1 MDGEQWFGPRPCMGA
16 LRVGGQTDVAS
27 VPCASDGARE
37 THAVLKGG
45 PSAKSWVS
53 GIVQFAFL
61 VVGWLFSWCCIH
73 YFDRYNPTE
82 ENSDPLRS
90 VFLNCWK
97 GIAGRMMVR
106 DWEYIFWSSCCP
118 GLGWGLRWGRAQAGA
133 VCFVC
138 GWWKVTEHLFS
149 QACCA
154 PAVSRVSP

>member
-1 MDGEQWFGPRPCMGA
+1 MDGEQGFGPRPCMGA

-90 VFLNCWK
+90 VFLNC
-97 GIAGRMMVR
+97 
-106 DWEYIFWSSCCP
+106 
-118 GLGWGLRWGRAQAGA
+118 
-133 VCFVC
+133 
-138 GWWKVTEHLFS
+138 
-149 QACCA
+149 
-154 PAVSRVSP
+154 